1 MTGVGV
7 LMAEVSL
14 FTNTVKVN
22 KGAMATAAGILV
34 LASAMKVFASACKDL
49 ADECGELVKAE
60 LCWSC
65 PLEITGI
72 H

>member
-1 MTGVGV
+1 MSCNHCVKWTDWCTLAKGLTGVGV

-34 LASAMKVFASACKDL
+34 LAREAGGLKIIGTERHA
-49 ADECGELVKAE
+49 
-60 LCWSC
+60 
-65 PLEITGI
+65 T
-72 H
+72 